1 MRAKKVSTSAC
12 LCAEPVRTTYHHC
25 GRNMDPLFIF
35 LLQPMSGIVQR
46 RCGYWCLREEIGYF
60 QVAVADEVCVC
71 VFVRER

>member
-1 MRAKKVSTSAC
+1 
-12 LCAEPVRTTYHHC
+12 
-25 GRNMDPLFIF
+25 MDPLFIF